1 MNRINL
7 ETVYTDIAIEKSNK
21 YNKTRINIDGY
32 NYITIRFNDITD
44 YNENKKIENKL
55 IKNLNYILKE
65 NNIKDDDYGL
75 IVGLGNINSTPDSL
89 GPKVIENIIVTSHL
103 FDLNVVEKGFRKIST
118 FIPSVTSVT
127 GIETYNLIKSIVKEV
142 KPDFLIVIDSLK
154 ASKEDNLN
162 KIIQITD
169 KGISPGSGIK
179 NNRKEISK
187 NNMNIPVICIGVP
200 TVINI
205 NDLIVCNVNIDFFI
219 DKISLLISNSI
230 NRCMH
235 ENVKNI

>member
-21 YNKTRINIDGY
+21 YNKTKINIDGY

-103 FDLNVVEKGFRKIST
+103 FDLNVVEKGFRKISSRYG
-118 FIPSVTSVT
+118 FI
-127 GIETYNLIKSIVKEV
+127 IL
-142 KPDFLIVIDSLK
+142 
-154 ASKEDNLN
+154 
-162 KIIQITD
+162 
-169 KGISPGSGIK
+169 
-179 NNRKEISK
+179 
-187 NNMNIPVICIGVP
+187 
-200 TVINI
+200 
-205 NDLIVCNVNIDFFI
+205 
-219 DKISLLISNSI
+219 
-230 NRCMH
+230 
-235 ENVKNI
+235 

>member
-127 GIETYNLIKSIVKEV
+127 GIETYNLIKSIVKEI

-162 KIIQITD
+162 KIIQLTD
-169 KGISPGSGIK
+169 KGINPGSGIK

-205 NDLIVCNVNIDFFI
+205 NDLIVCNINIDFFI